1 MEIENLTN
9 LERNAK
15 IENNTECFTSIGRSK
30 QEDNVQEDF
39 LKEKLNHLNGLDA

>member
-1 MEIENLTN
+1 MLPKDYNLGIVFEAETEDPAN

-30 QEDNVQEDF
+30 QEDNV
-39 LKEKLNHLNGLDA
+39 